1 MEAVMPLVTMEPLM
15 PVVAM
20 EVGRGLLEGADLK
33 RTGRGG
39 PLLPDIAL
47 PGREAVLVF
56 SREIP
61 ELFAPEVLDLGLI
74 LGPPLLWLVSKLS
87 GGRRGSVVFVRDLPA
102 GKVTKCDMLT
112 LLLGE
117 VLAPGSP
124 PRPPRPPACRRGL
137 RGKERVSMRDMDT
150 ALPGL
155 RILEGVADLE
165 PDHSPRGIT
174 MVGTRSVLRR

>member
-1 MEAVMPLVTMEPLM
+1 MPPLLTMEPLM

-20 EVGRGLLEGADLK
+20 EVGRGLLEGADRR

-39 PLLPDIAL
+39 PLPPDMAL

-56 SREIP
+56 SRDIP
-61 ELFAPEVLDLGLI
+61 LSVFAPEVLDLGLI
-74 LGPPLLWLVSKLS
+74 LGPPLFWLVSKLS
-87 GGRRGSVVFVRDLPA
+87 GGRRGSAVFVLDLPDA
-102 GKVTKCDMLT
+102 KCDMLT
-112 LLLGE
+112 LLLGD
-117 VLAPGSP
+117 VLAPWAP
-124 PRPPRPPACRRGL
+124 PLSCRRGL
-137 RGKERVSMRDMDT
+137 LGKERVSMRDMDT

-165 PDHSPRGIT
+165 PDHSPLGIT